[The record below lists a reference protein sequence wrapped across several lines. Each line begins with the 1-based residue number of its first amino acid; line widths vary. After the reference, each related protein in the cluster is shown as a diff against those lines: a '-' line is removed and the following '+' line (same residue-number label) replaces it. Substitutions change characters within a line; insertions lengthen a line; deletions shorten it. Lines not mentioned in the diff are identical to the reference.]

1 MMSQTLYQYKN
12 EEISIHIEAYFE
24 NGNLIVSGYDIGKR
38 VKEYFGDSDYEY
50 TTTVHAPEVG
60 KLFALLNVEENEEAL
75 LQALAMKFNTNS
87 CYSAFQTFLG
97 DNKIKYEGFSW
108 M

>member
-1 MMSQTLYQYKN
+1 MSQTLYQFKN

-50 TTTVHAPEVG
+50 TTTVHAPEVE
-60 KLFALLNVEENEEAL
+60 KLSALLNVEENEEAL
-75 LQALAMKFNTNS
+75 LLALAIRFNTNS
-87 CYSAFQTFLG
+87 CYSAFQTFLD